1 VETGAINTT
10 GPFGPRNPA
19 QPSEHEVDRAGLFGS
34 VNSLGSLNADPKFVT
49 SSLIGT
55 RRLSKPNTAIQTI

>member
-1 VETGAINTT
+1 MRSTVL
-10 GPFGPRNPA
+10 
-19 QPSEHEVDRAGLFGS
+19 GLFGS